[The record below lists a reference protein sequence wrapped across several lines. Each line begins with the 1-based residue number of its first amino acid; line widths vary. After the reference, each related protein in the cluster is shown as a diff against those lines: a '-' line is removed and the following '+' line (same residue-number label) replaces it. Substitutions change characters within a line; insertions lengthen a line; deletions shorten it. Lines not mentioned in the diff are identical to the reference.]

1 MNNSKSNKKFDIDA
15 LSQKLESLDSKLKQE
30 NNSFKEL
37 VLNISEKDDTNVTKA
52 TLYSLLD
59 EDKKHYFLINEEY
72 KALISNF
79 SQAYIEM
86 SEWYCGPEIPF
97 EVYQKIYKK
106 KYYGTYLDSKE
117 DVKELYK
124 LFAFMFLFE
133 SYMTRL

>member
-1 MNNSKSNKKFDIDA
+1 MNSKNKKFDIDA
-15 LSQKLESLDSKLKQE
+15 LSQKLDSLESKLKQE

-86 SEWYCGPEIPF
+86 SEWYCGPEIPID
-97 EVYQKIYKK
+97 VYQKIYKK
-106 KYYGTYLDSKE
+106 KYFGTYLDSKE

>member
-1 MNNSKSNKKFDIDA
+1 MNNSQNKKFDIDA
-15 LSQKLESLDSKLKQE
+15 LSQKLESLDFKLKQE

-37 VLNISEKDDTNVTKA
+37 VLNISEKDETNVTKA

-79 SQAYIEM
+79 SQAYVEM

-97 EVYQKIYKK
+97 EVYRKIYKN

>member
-1 MNNSKSNKKFDIDA
+1 MNNSQNKKFDIDA

-37 VLNISEKDDTNVTKA
+37 VLNISEKDETNVTKA

-79 SQAYIEM
+79 SQAYVEM
-86 SEWYCGPEIPF
+86 SEWYCGAEIPF

-106 KYYGTYLDSKE
+106 KCYGTYLDSKE

>member
-1 MNNSKSNKKFDIDA
+1 MNSKNKKFDIDA
-15 LSQKLESLDSKLKQE
+15 LSQKLDSLESKLKQE

-86 SEWYCGPEIPF
+86 SEWYCGP
-97 EVYQKIYKK
+97 
-106 KYYGTYLDSKE
+106 
-117 DVKELYK
+117 
-124 LFAFMFLFE
+124 
-133 SYMTRL
+133 